1 MQGKDEVITS
11 SEQGHIK
18 TSIISSLTGEDQKEV
33 DQVSVVV
40 ATTFNSSSSS
50 TGLQE
55 VLYLMQ
61 QFKVATFFGIKCV
74 PFLDKLI
81 KRNQVKFIA
90 FTKAAVFHLCCFV
103 TMVNTF
109 ANVIQR

>member
-40 ATTFNSSSSS
+40 ATKFNSSSSS
-50 TGLQE
+50 TDLQE
-55 VLYLMQ
+55 VFYLMQ
-61 QFKVATFFGIKCV
+61 QFQSDNIFLNKMRTFFG
-74 PFLDKLI
+74 
-81 KRNQVKFIA
+81 
-90 FTKAAVFHLCCFV
+90 
-103 TMVNTF
+103 
-109 ANVIQR
+109 

>member
-50 TGLQE
+50 TDLQE
-55 VLYLMQ
+55 VFYLMQ
-61 QFKVATFFGIKCV
+61 QFKSSNIYEKNACLFW
-74 PFLDKLI
+74 
-81 KRNQVKFIA
+81 
-90 FTKAAVFHLCCFV
+90 
-103 TMVNTF
+103 VNK
-109 ANVIQR
+109 